1 LEAEAEVRVW
11 VGGCVRL
18 GILIFFLVWRMN
30 MGIGIGGCEV
40 LKKMEASVS
49 GREDSRVVVGCM

>member
-1 LEAEAEVRVW
+1 VRVW